1 MTSRIKHIVSAAT
14 LTLAAVAVLA
24 PAAQARIL
32 VSGPAFGTAAAQQS
46 SGPAVDRLFRDFPA
60 STPQAAIGTSDQLT
74 RDFPTSSPVQLPV
87 RVAVS
92 APAAG
97 SSFDWTAAAIGASL
111 AGVLLIVLGAG
122 MVARGTRAG
131 SLAT

>member
-14 LTLAAVAVLA
+14 LTVATLAVLA

-32 VSGPAFGTAAAQQS
+32 TSGPAFNSAPVQQS
-46 SGPAVDRLFRDFPA
+46 SGPAADRLFRDFPA
-60 STPQAAIGTSDQLT
+60 ATSQATAVTNDRLT
-74 RDFPTSSPVQLPV
+74 RDFPTSQPARIPAVT
-87 RVAVS
+87 AVS
-92 APAAG
+92 TT
-97 SSFDWTAAAIGASL
+97 SSSGFDWTAAAIGGSL
-111 AGVLLIVLGAG
+111 AGLLLIVLGAG

>member
-14 LTLAAVAVLA
+14 LTVATLAVLA

-32 VSGPAFGTAAAQQS
+32 VSGPAFNSAPAQHS
-46 SGPAVDRLFRDFPA
+46 SGPAVDRLFRDFPT
-60 STPQAAIGTSDQLT
+60 STPQATPTVNDRLT
-74 RDFPTSSPVQLPV
+74 RDFPTSQPARIP
-87 RVAVS
+87 AVS
-92 APAAG
+92 AVSASSG
-97 SSFDWTAAAIGASL
+97 SGFDWTAAAVGGSL
-111 AGVLLIVLGAG
+111 AGLLLIVLGAG